1 MGFFESFSAP
11 FMMSVALWPLVSFIV
26 TVPVLAMLYHRDNRL
41 GFGAALSAYATVLY
55 LIGLLCF
62 TLYPMPDDPAAYCAT
77 HHLHPQ
83 LNPLQFI
90 GDIRADGLT
99 AILQIVMNVV
109 FFVPLGFIMKRVFRW
124 KFAVALPVGFLASLL
139 VETMQLTGVMG
150 VFPCSYRL
158 FDVDDLIWNTS
169 GAVIGYGCAM
179 LFDRLFPPRRTD
191 MQTVT
196 RPGFV
201 RRFVAFLIDM
211 GLVVVCATPV
221 GRDGAGHDGFGPPWR
236 RRAADAAARPARV
249 RGHRDAGHAG
259 AVRMGDSVVQTRP
272 HSRRQ
277 LHAYDLRDHAEERR
291 SPRGVL
297 CGAVRRDMLRGV
309 LRARAVGG
317 HGDIGH
323 GRVLAGPQTD
333 AVRLDLTSLAAS
345 SVQLSGTMES

>member
-179 LFDRLFPPRRTD
+179 LFDRVICRGFAYHPDGTPGALADKTVRVIMLTGGSRQWYESD
-191 MQTVT
+191 GIGESLDNQICRQTFAKYCGVKDAEL
-196 RPGFV
+196 V
-201 RRFVAFLIDM
+201 YVDNLSM
-211 GLVVVCATPV
+211 GDDSSDK
-221 GRDGAGHDGFGPPWR
+221 RK
-236 RRAADAAARPARV
+236 AAAAQLE
-249 RGHRDAGHAG
+249 GI
-259 AVRMGDSVVQTRP
+259 
-272 HSRRQ
+272 RQ
-277 LHAYDLRDHAEERR
+277 L
-291 SPRGVL
+291 
-297 CGAVRRDMLRGV
+297 GA
-309 LRARAVGG
+309 
-317 HGDIGH
+317 
-323 GRVLAGPQTD
+323 
-333 AVRLDLTSLAAS
+333 SLA
-345 SVQLSGTMES
+345 